1 MHVPKFSVR
10 PSECQATAL
19 LIKAPC
25 HHYSSAYQS
34 TNMHLGRNSSS
45 YIHLKSGHWLD
56 FNDSSDGKCIWNG
69 AAVKT
74 LKQVTE
80 KKQWLASKSA
90 TPFDTR
96 DPVHA
101 SWKTYFTKP
110 QHPGLWVPRTSTTH
124 KWKPGSASQ
133 NSLTR
138 QPTSTV
144 FSWFLWVHLI
154 ASFTNCSFQHKK
166 ERKFRQPCSLGHCD
180 SLSGRWHGVQKDSGP
195 RSRPRWWS
203 DGGCLPDSGPWSFST
218 GLSWAA
224 ASEEEE
230 AGDVYTGLLS
240 ISLHVGE
247 TTTEIWITKLD

>member
-1 MHVPKFSVR
+1 MTVPMANA
-10 PSECQATAL
+10 SEMVQ
-19 LIKAPC
+19 
-25 HHYSSAYQS
+25 QS
-34 TNMHLGRNSSS
+34 RL
-45 YIHLKSGHWLD
+45 W
-56 FNDSSDGKCIWNG
+56 
-69 AAVKT
+69 
-74 LKQVTE
+74 
-80 KKQWLASKSA
+80 SKSLKKNSDLLQSLQHHLTQETQFMLLEKPTLPNHN
-90 TPFDTR
+90 TPVCEF
-96 DPVHA
+96 PEHQ
-101 SWKTYFTKP
+101 
-110 QHPGLWVPRTSTTH
+110 QH
-124 KWKPGSASQ
+124 
-133 NSLTR
+133 SLTR

-154 ASFTNCSFQHKK
+154 ASFTNCGFQHKK

-247 TTTEIWITKLD
+247 TTTEIWITN